1 MKTWPRLLPALA
13 VLSFVLLRPGLA
25 FAQVADAGV
34 DDGGCVDSAGN
45 PCPPLACDGA
55 LCDTT
60 NGSGCSVA
68 PGSGSSTLPLF
79 VISALALAIVR
90 SRRRREAEQLR

>member
-1 MKTWPRLLPALA
+1 MKTWLRLLLTLA
-13 VLSFVLLRPGLA
+13 VLSFVLLRPRLA
-25 FAQVADAGV
+25 FAQVADAGA
-34 DDGGCVDSAGN
+34 DGGCVDYAGN

-68 PGSGSSTLPLF
+68 AGSGSSSLPLF
-79 VISALALAIVR
+79 VISAVALAIVR
-90 SRRRREAEQLR
+90 RRRRREAEQRR

>member
-1 MKTWPRLLPALA
+1 MKTWLRLLLTLA
-13 VLSFVLLRPGLA
+13 MLSFVLLRPRLA
-25 FAQVADAGV
+25 SAQVADAGV
-34 DDGGCVDSAGN
+34 DGGCVDYAGN

-68 PGSGSSTLPLF
+68 AGSGNSTLPLF
-79 VISALALAIVR
+79 VISAVALAIAR
-90 SRRRREAEQLR
+90 RHRRRQAEQPR

>member
-1 MKTWPRLLPALA
+1 MKTGLRLLLTLA
-13 VLSFVLLRPGLA
+13 MLSFVLLRPGLA

-34 DDGGCVDSAGN
+34 DGGCVDYAGN

-68 PGSGSSTLPLF
+68 AGSGNSTLPLF
-79 VISALALAIVR
+79 VISALALANVR
-90 SRRRREAEQLR
+90 RRRRREAEQPQ

>member
-1 MKTWPRLLPALA
+1 MKTGLRLLLTLA
-13 VLSFVLLRPGLA
+13 MLSFVLLRPGLA

-34 DDGGCVDSAGN
+34 DGGCVDYAGN

-68 PGSGSSTLPLF
+68 AGSGNSTLPLF
-79 VISALALAIVR
+79 VISALALAIAR
-90 SRRRREAEQLR
+90 RHRRRQAEQPR